1 MGIHSLIRKA
11 KQGIADILPVDDDK
25 HFHTH
30 DGHRCHEDKHA
41 DYAENRF
48 CSFVAPSQ
56 GHAKWYVDGA
66 SYFWAVS
73 MAIEEARESIYI
85 LDWWLSPE
93 LYLRRPPARNENY
106 RLDKLLKA
114 AAERGVK
121 INIIV
126 YKEVEA
132 ALTLN
137 SIHTKHALEAL
148 HTNIKV
154 FRYPDHH
161 PAKNVVSGLQDLHTS
176 LKNLDLKTFNLAK
189 ASSSALESIYGT
201 ADDVVL
207 YWAHHEKLCL
217 IDGKVA
223 FMGGLDLCFG
233 RYDTNSHPL
242 SDAHP
247 GDIDGIIFPGQ
258 DYNNARIYDFEDV
271 SKWENNK
278 LDRTKS
284 SRMGWSDIA
293 LSITGPVL
301 DDLARH
307 FCERWNFIFNRKYTN
322 RDAGKYSLLQAP
334 GGYVPGQR
342 KGHREELYDDIQDKF
357 SKHVPGH
364 IKGYFGH
371 GQDDSSQQPQF
382 EGTQIQLTR
391 SICKWSLGISTEHSI
406 ANAYIETIKS
416 AKHYVYIENQFFITA
431 CSDKQRPVQN
441 KIGRAIVD
449 RIIRAHQNHDNFQVV
464 ILMPAVPAFAG
475 DLKSEGALGT
485 RAIMEFQYDSINRGG
500 NSILETLRNA
510 GVSDPHKYINF
521 YNLRNYDRI
530 NVSEIMRNAEK
541 ESGVSYEQARLDF
554 EDRFGAYHDVLNPHA
569 GDHNSHYYRYQQAA
583 AHLTDSTWDTVSPC
597 YMNSGLKLSSVPW
610 TGSPEDELNAY
621 VSEQLYIHSKV
632 LIADDKIVICGS
644 ANLNDRSQ
652 LGNHDSEIAV
662 VIEDASPV
670 NSYMNGKPYVASA
683 FAASLRRQLYRK
695 HLGLLPHQKPDAPD
709 SNWTPASHSLN
720 AYDWDSPADRMVIDP
735 LSPQFL
741 ELWRN
746 TAHQN
751 TEIFTK
757 AFHPVPNDKV
767 RTWKD
772 YDEFFSR
779 YFIVP
784 GSKDMVEQYK
794 AGKVDYGHIVKENFP
809 GGVDEVKRWLSGVR
823 GNLVEMPLNF
833 LIDVD
838 DIAKDG
844 LTLNTL
850 TDDLYT

>member
-11 KQGIADILPVDDDK
+11 KQGISDILPTDDDK

-30 DGHRCHEDKHA
+30 QGHQCADKHED
-41 DYAENRF
+41 YAHNRF
-48 CSFVAPSQ
+48 CSFVPPSQ
-56 GHAKWYVDGA
+56 GHAKWYIDGA

-73 MAIEEARESIYI
+73 MAIQEARESIYI

-284 SRMGWSDIA
+284 SRMGWSDVA
-293 LSITGPVL
+293 LSVSGPVV
-301 DDLARH
+301 DHLAQH
-307 FCERWNFIFNRKYTN
+307 FCERWNFIFNKKYTN
-322 RDAGKYSLLQAP
+322 RDIGKYSLLQAP
-334 GGYVPGQR
+334 GGYIPGQQ
-342 KGHREELYDDIQDKF
+342 KGHREELYDDIHDKF
-357 SKHVPGH
+357 SKHVPSH

-371 GQDDSSQQPQF
+371 GQDESGQQPQF
-382 EGTQIQLTR
+382 EGSQIQLIR

-406 ANAYIETIKS
+406 ANAYIETIKN

-449 RIIRAHQNHDNFQVV
+449 RIIRAHQNHDNFQIV

-500 NSILETLRNA
+500 NSILETLRNS
-510 GVSDPHKYINF
+510 GVTDPHKYINF

-530 NVSEIMRNAEK
+530 NVSEIMKNAEK

-554 EDRFGAYHDVLNPHA
+554 EERFGAYHDVFNPHA
-569 GDHNSHYYRYQQAA
+569 GNRNSHYFRYQQAA
-583 AHLTDSTWDTVSPC
+583 SHLTDSTWDTVSPC

-610 TGSPEDELNAY
+610 TGTPEDELNAY

-662 VIEDASPV
+662 VIEDPSPV
-670 NSYMNGKPYVASA
+670 HSYMNGKPYVASA

-709 SNWTPASHSLN
+709 SNWTPVNHSLN

-735 LSPQFL
+735 LSTQFL

-746 TAHQN
+746 TARQN
-751 TEIFTK
+751 TDIFSK

-784 GSKDMVEQYK
+784 GSKDIEEQYK
-794 AGKVDYGHIVKENFP
+794 AGKVDYGHVVKENFP
-809 GGVDEVKRWLSGVR
+809 GGVDEVKRWLNGVR